1 MCKWNLPKQYAHIDP
16 TAPPEHQFK
25 RFENPIISDTHLKAV
40 RGMLTHTGEYI
51 SVYGWTGWKG
61 GQINA
66 EISKTAII
74 DGIFFDF
81 DDADD
86 PQKAIRD
93 AAEVAAYVGHC
104 TCNFSG
110 AKGAHVFIHCPVVD
124 LIPDLKGHVIRQ
136 FVNNLVD
143 VLPELDT
150 LDFAVVGDTSRVR
163 RIIDSVH
170 PGTKLH
176 AIGLTAEEL
185 ATLSI
190 DEIREMAQNRRGLI
204 RVQERNP
211 SQWVTDELYRIEG
224 EIIVDRFKRLHDK
237 KIVSTLLVEGVIDDI
252 QLDGRRHDV
261 YNGLCTFE
269 EEARR
274 IRAQKQLD
282 LRGYVM
288 RGGILG
294 ETKEE
299 TWLIKAIIEFRA
311 TGRAATGSRKSEHM
325 ERVHLAKLA
334 DECGWTFGEICDIY
348 TGADDYDPGITE
360 RMVQSCIGRR

>member
-1 MCKWNLPKQYAHIDP
+1 MCNYAAPKQFAYIDM
-16 TAPPEHQFK
+16 QD
-25 RFENPIISDTHLKAV
+25 RFQRLKTPITSKDRMRGCVDVIPHKAV
-40 RGMLTHTGEYI
+40 YE
-51 SVYGWTGWKG
+51 SVYGWTEWHG

-66 EISKTAII
+66 AISKTAII
-74 DGIFFDF
+74 DGIFLDF
-81 DDADD
+81 DDAVD

-110 AKGAHVFIHCPVVD
+110 AKGAHVMIHCHPVD

-170 PGTKLH
+170 PKTKLH

-185 ATLSI
+185 SALTI
-190 DEIREMAQNRRGLI
+190 DEIREKAKNRRGL
-204 RVQERNP
+204 VQVPEP
-211 SQWVTDELYRIEG
+211 SMWASRELYRIEK
-224 EIIVDRFKRLHDK
+224 EIITERLDNLFYGKQISYTGYAGQLKRYD
-237 KIVSTLLVEGVIDDI
+237 STVLSERI
-252 QLDGRRHDV
+252 RV
-261 YNGLCTFE
+261 YNSIKALE
-269 EEARR
+269 DEWSR
-274 IRAQKQLD
+274 IQRAKRVLNIGD
-282 LRGYVM
+282 FVGRSP
-288 RGGILG
+288 
-294 ETKEE
+294 EE
-299 TWLIKAIIEFRA
+299 TWLLHAVAEFKA
-311 TGRAATGSRKSEHM
+311 TGRAATGSRKSEHKA
-325 ERVHLAKLA
+325 RVHLAKLA
-334 DECGWTFGEICDIY
+334 DECGWTLGEICDIF